1 MRKIIPVFILLIMA
15 ALSALPLTANT
26 QAKVCISKN
35 KLTLEVAD
43 KYALKLKGAKG
54 RVVWKSSKPKVAKVN
69 KKGKVTALKKGKT
82 TITARMGKRKYKCVI
97 SVYNNTKR
105 NENPIKEP
113 QASDMPIP
121 VTTQTPTQTPTQI
134 PTPTPTPTQAP
145 SYSVFSH
152 YYVSDIGENYIEI
165 SDEKDQIIHRFEYAL
180 PPLKIMR
187 DGGITIN
194 TPPNSFSIEGNI
206 IKYSDIH
213 VDDMVSIVYSYYED
227 ESGLPLADSI
237 KCEAINVWTILHPC
251 LDSYGVFSQC
261 YVSDIGKN
269 YIEISD
275 EANRLIY
282 YFEYDC
288 APSRIIYDGKVT
300 MPDEKSYNIEGESI
314 NYSDI
319 HVGDKVDIVYC
330 YSEYSELSDIYCDA
344 INVYKR

>member
-1 MRKIIPVFILLIMA
+1 MA
-15 ALSALPLTANT
+15 ALPALPLTANT
-26 QAKVCISKN
+26 QAKVRISKK

-113 QASDMPIP
+113 QVSDMPIP
-121 VTTQTPTQTPTQI
+121 ATTQTPTQ
-134 PTPTPTPTQAP
+134 TPTPTQAP
-145 SYSVFSH
+145 SYS
-152 YYVSDIGENYIEI
+152 
-165 SDEKDQIIHRFEYAL
+165 
-180 PPLKIMR
+180 
-187 DGGITIN
+187 
-194 TPPNSFSIEGNI
+194 
-206 IKYSDIH
+206 
-213 VDDMVSIVYSYYED
+213 
-227 ESGLPLADSI
+227 
-237 KCEAINVWTILHPC
+237 
-251 LDSYGVFSQC
+251 VFSQC

-300 MPDEKSYNIEGESI
+300 ILDQNSYNIEGESI